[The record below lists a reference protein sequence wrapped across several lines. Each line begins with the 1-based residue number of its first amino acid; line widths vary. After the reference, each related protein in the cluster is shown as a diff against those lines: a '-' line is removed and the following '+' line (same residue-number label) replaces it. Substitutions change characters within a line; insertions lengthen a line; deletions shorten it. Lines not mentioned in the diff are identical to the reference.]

1 MFIEEVQKFDK
12 LQTSKTVKL
21 QLQFKMIM
29 MWYSCLSHVQHVP
42 SKVTTIECLGSTVL
56 QTSLDQKVYIMF
68 LLSNVQ
74 YNCIRCYMMMLPV
87 PSNAPRRFFLLS
99 HADIH
104 SHIYKKWNNWI
115 FIYCNW
121 CWAKFVDVNIQNL
134 WLETNAWGYLEN
146 FIKKVWLKRLD
157 PMELSWKFHKG
168 SIC

>member
-1 MFIEEVQKFDK
+1 MLNMFHQKW
-12 LQTSKTVKL
+12 LRLNVWVL
-21 QLQFKMIM
+21 
-29 MWYSCLSHVQHVP
+29 
-42 SKVTTIECLGSTVL
+42 L

-87 PSNAPRRFFLLS
+87 PSNAPRRIFLLS

-157 PMELSWKFHKG
+157 PMELSWKFYKESMAETLG
-168 SIC
+168 SHGVILKIS